1 MKILRVLSSVA
12 LACGFATASMAT
24 DLEPLRYGPAGET
37 GPVVD
42 LGVGLWAWPLPMD
55 YDHDGDLDLVVSCP
69 DVPFRGTYVFENP
82 GGVGPERK
90 FPVFLPP
97 RRLGPGYTNIRPSY
111 IGGDARRAS
120 VRLLTPAA
128 ELHWGDDRSHALE
141 KSAPIYPTAN
151 LVGPGA
157 RLRANQWQLADFDG
171 DGKLD
176 LIVGVEDWAEYGWD
190 NAFDRSGRWT
200 RGPLHGHIY
209 LIRNHG
215 SNDRPEYDMP
225 TRVMAGGTL
234 IDTFGM
240 PSPNLADFDK
250 DGDLDLV
257 CGEFLD
263 GFTYFENVGNRTA
276 PSYAAGRRLLDETGT
291 PVAMHLQMIVPVAID
306 WDSDGDMDLI
316 VGDEDGRVA
325 LVEHTGKVEGGL
337 PRFHSPVYFK
347 QRGTDL
353 KFGALVTP
361 TAADWDGDGDTDL
374 VCGCSSGELG
384 WFENLG
390 GEEPPRWAPPQR
402 LDAGGKPVRI
412 MAGPNGS
419 IQGPCEAKWGYTQ
432 PCAADWDGDG
442 DLDVLVNSIW
452 GKVVWFRNVGTRT
465 RPKLEEA
472 RPVAVSWPSGSTP
485 PKPAWT
491 WWEPAPAELAT
502 EWRTTPAVWDWTGDG
517 RADLVMLDHE
527 GYLALFE
534 QESGP
539 GPDGLPRVKSGRRV
553 FRAEPVSTFDSRH
566 QPRNDVA
573 GLLRLNNGNA
583 GASGRRT
590 LALCDWDGDGRTDLI
605 VDSRNA
611 NVMRNEGT
619 ADGLT
624 TFRDT
629 GPIADRI
636 LAGHSTCPTVV
647 DWNKDGVPDLVVG
660 AEDGRLYYRKN
671 PRRPTR

>member
-1 MKILRVLSSVA
+1 MV
-12 LACGFATASMAT
+12 LACGLAAASSAA
-24 DLEPLRYGPAGET
+24 DLEPLRYEPSGKA

-69 DVPFRGTYVFENP
+69 DVPFKGTYLFENP
-82 GGVGPERK
+82 GGAGGERK
-90 FPVFLPP
+90 LPVFLRPQ
-97 RRLGPGYTNIRPSY
+97 RLGPGYTNIRPSY
-111 IGGDARRAS
+111 VGGDARRVS

-128 ELHWGDDRSHALE
+128 ELHWDGEASPALAG
-141 KSAPIYPTAN
+141 STPLYPTAN
-151 LVGPGA
+151 LVGPGS

-171 DGKLD
+171 DGRLD
-176 LIVGVEDWAEYGWD
+176 LVVGVEDWADYGWD

-200 RGPLHGHIY
+200 RGPLHGWVY

-215 SNDRPEYDMP
+215 SNDRPAYDP
-225 TRVMAGGTL
+225 PARIAAGGVL

-240 PSPNLADFDK
+240 PSPNLADFDG

-263 GFTYFENVGNRTA
+263 RFTYFENVGTRAA
-276 PSYAAGRRLLDETGT
+276 PSYAAGRRLLDEAGAA
-291 PVAMHLQMIVPVAID
+291 VAMHLQMIVPVAID
-306 WDSDGDMDLI
+306 WDGDGDMDLV

-325 LVEHTGKVEGGL
+325 LVEHTGKVVGGS
-337 PRFHSPVYFK
+337 PRFRAPVYFQ
-347 QRGTDL
+347 QRGADL

-374 VCGCSSGELG
+374 VCGCSAGELG

-390 GEEPPRWAPPQR
+390 GGDPPRWAPPRR
-402 LDAGGKPVRI
+402 LEAGGKPIRI

-442 DLDVLVNSIW
+442 DLDLVVNSIW
-452 GKVVWFRNVGTRT
+452 GKVVWFRNAGTRS
-465 RPKLEEA
+465 RPALEEA
-472 RPVAVSWPSGSTP
+472 RPLAVAWPSGTAP
-485 PKPAWT
+485 PKPGWT
-491 WWEPAPAELAT
+491 WWDPTPGELAT
-502 EWRTTPAVWDWTGDG
+502 EWRSTPAVFDWTGDG
-517 RADLVMLDHE
+517 RPDLVMLDHE

-534 QESGP
+534 QESEP
-539 GPDGLPRVKSGRRV
+539 GPDGLPRVKPGRRV
-553 FRAEPVSTFDSRH
+553 FRSEPASAFDSR
-566 QPRNDVA
+566 QRPRNVVA
-573 GLLRLNNGNA
+573 GLLRLNDGNA

-590 LALCDWDGDGRTDLI
+590 LALADWDGDGRTDLI

-611 NVMRNEGT
+611 SVLRNEGT
-619 ADGLT
+619 ADGIT
-624 TFRDT
+624 TFRDA
-629 GPIADRI
+629 GPVADRV

-647 DWNKDGVPDLVVG
+647 DWDRDGVPDLVVG

-671 PRRPTR
+671 PRRASR